1 MHCRRRYAGFPGLNA
16 MRVFISGTA
25 SHLARALLPRLCD
38 DPAIE
43 SVLGLDIR
51 PGWFEHRKYR
61 HVQADLRAVDLA
73 PLLQGCDGLVHLAF
87 VVLRGKTPAHAMR
100 AINLEASQRLFAAA
114 GAAGVA
120 RQVHLSSAAVYG
132 SGVLVDEAAP
142 LKPIPGFLYGEHKA
156 ELEHWLAAHCPD
168 TVRLR
173 PHIILGAHAQPLL
186 KTLLHQPFYVRL
198 PDPQP
203 LLQCVHEDDVAAAI
217 VLALKQPAA
226 GAYNLAAHDSFSFRD
241 AIRARSRVAV
251 PVAPKLAGAA
261 LKLVWGMTGAG
272 GEPGWM
278 EGVHR
283 SLTLNCSRARNEL
296 GWRPL
301 HTSRDML
308 TR

>member
-1 MHCRRRYAGFPGLNA
+1 
-16 MRVFISGTA
+16 MRIFVSGSA
-25 SHLARALLPRLCD
+25 SHLARSLLPRLCD

-43 SVLGLDIR
+43 SVLGLDIQ

-61 HVQADLRAVDLA
+61 HVQADLRDIGLA
-73 PLLQGCDGLVHLAF
+73 PLLQGSDGLVHLAF
-87 VVLRGKTPAHAMR
+87 VVLRGKTPENAMR
-100 AINLEASQRLFAAA
+100 AINLEASQHLFAAA

-156 ELEHWLAAHCPD
+156 ELEHWLATHYPNVVC
-168 TVRLR
+168 LR

-186 KTLLHQPFYVRL
+186 KTLLRQPFYVHL

-217 VLALKQPAA
+217 VLALRQPAA
-226 GAYNLAAHDSFSFRD
+226 GAYNLAADDSFSFRD
-241 AIRARSRVAV
+241 AIRMRSRLAV
-251 PVAPKLAGAA
+251 PMAPKLAGAL
-261 LKLVWGMTGAG
+261 LKTVWKLTGAG

-278 EGVHR
+278 EGVHQ
-283 SLTLNCSRARNEL
+283 SLTLNCSRARDEL

-301 HTSRDML
+301 HPSRDML
-308 TR
+308 ES

>member
-1 MHCRRRYAGFPGLNA
+1 
-16 MRVFISGTA
+16 MRVFVSGSA

-51 PGWFEHRKYR
+51 PGWFAHRKYR
-61 HVQADLRAVDLA
+61 HVQADLRDVELA
-73 PLLQGCDGLVHLAF
+73 PLLQDCDALVHLAF
-87 VVLRGKTPAHAMR
+87 VVLRGKTPENAMR
-100 AINLEASQRLFAAA
+100 AINLDASQRLFAAA

-120 RQVHLSSAAVYG
+120 RKVHLSSAAVYG
-132 SGVLVDEAAP
+132 NGVLVNEAAP

-156 ELEHWLAAHCPD
+156 ELEYWLATHCPD
-168 TVRLR
+168 VVRLR

-186 KTLLHQPFYVRL
+186 KTLLRQPVYVRL

-203 LLQCVHEDDVAAAI
+203 LLQCVHEDDVAAAM
-217 VLALKQPAA
+217 VLALRQPAA
-226 GAYNLAAHDSFSFRD
+226 GAYNLAADDSFSFRD

-251 PVAPKLAGAA
+251 PITPELAGAV
-261 LKLVWGMTGAG
+261 LDTVWKLTGAG

-278 EGVHR
+278 EGIHR
-283 SLTLNCSRARNEL
+283 SLTLDCGRARNEL

-308 TR
+308 KR

>member
-1 MHCRRRYAGFPGLNA
+1 
-16 MRVFISGTA
+16 MRVFISGSA

-61 HVQADLRAVDLA
+61 HVQADLRDVDLA

-100 AINLEASQRLFAAA
+100 AINLEASQRLFAAVS
-114 GAAGVA
+114 AAGVT

-156 ELEHWLAAHCPD
+156 ELEHWLAAHHPNVAC
-168 TVRLR
+168 LR

-186 KTLLHQPFYVRL
+186 KTLLRQPFYVRL

-217 VLALKQPAA
+217 VLALRQPAA
-226 GAYNLAAHDSFSFRD
+226 GAYNLAADDSFSFRD

-251 PVAPKLAGAA
+251 PIAPGLAGAA
-261 LKLVWGMTGAG
+261 LNLAWKLTGAG

-278 EGVHR
+278 EGVYQ
-283 SLTLNCSRARNEL
+283 SLTLDCGRARNEL
-296 GWRPL
+296 GWRPQ

>member
-1 MHCRRRYAGFPGLNA
+1 
-16 MRVFISGTA
+16 MRVFISGSA

-38 DPAIE
+38 DPVIE

-61 HVQADLRAVDLA
+61 HVQADLRDVSLA
-73 PLLQGCDGLVHLAF
+73 PLLQACDGLVHLAF
-87 VVLRGKTPAHAMR
+87 VVLRGRTPLHAMR
-100 AINLEASQRLFAAA
+100 AINLHASQRLFAAA
-114 GAAGVA
+114 RAAGVA

-132 SGVLVDEAAP
+132 SGVLVNEAAP

-156 ELEHWLAAHCPD
+156 ELEHWLTAHYPD
-168 TVRLR
+168 VVRLR

-186 KTLLHQPFYVRL
+186 KALLRQPCYVRL

-217 VLALKQPAA
+217 VLALRQPAT
-226 GAYNLAAHDSFSFRD
+226 GAYNLAADDSFSFRD

-261 LKLVWGMTGAG
+261 LSLAWKLTGAG

-283 SLTLNCSRARNEL
+283 SLTLNCGRARNEL
-296 GWRPL
+296 GWCPL
-301 HTSRDML
+301 HTSRNML
-308 TR
+308 RR